1 MNTDLPLADAPL
13 AREGIITDWRE
24 PPPSN
29 ETRVLQWR
37 LRSNC
42 AGLGNTYFDKPREE
56 AA

>member
-1 MNTDLPLADAPL
+1 VNTDLPLADAPL